1 MECREEGKCRGFQ
14 LPQLD
19 DIKTAI
25 SSRSLNPLKTAP
37 VPPPHLVADAAMVSD
52 MHWLE
57 MEDLAVLHLLR
68 RCGLVATGFPVD
80 EVNDLHR
87 SGGIVQRKAKD
98 CIEERNRLE
107 LRNSFQGELLGLSR
121 VKLHMQKGE
130 LSPSDEETMRK
141 CLRSGEPLL
150 VCFWS
155 PAKRLRAIMALLNLA
170 DLPEGWAISNLSE
183 MPLGHSFTFT
193 DLVGV
198 ATAHE
203 TGHAN
208 HRHAARTG
216 VRLLV
221 RALLRCGLLACSSA
235 IPKESPESGTEC
247 YVLNIGQSAL
257 EMQKSHDGQCTTIL
271 EEHAKKLDRIL
282 SSSQRGSCKQV
293 DLFERVQELMQ
304 HAFTLLGAS
313 PLVTWK
319 NTLAEPSLPLQPSLG
334 RCLGKY
340 FLIIVIL

>member
-1 MECREEGKCRGFQ
+1 
-14 LPQLD
+14 
-19 DIKTAI
+19 
-25 SSRSLNPLKTAP
+25 
-37 VPPPHLVADAAMVSD
+37 
-52 MHWLE
+52 
-57 MEDLAVLHLLR
+57 
-68 RCGLVATGFPVD
+68 
-80 EVNDLHR
+80 
-87 SGGIVQRKAKD
+87 
-98 CIEERNRLE
+98 
-107 LRNSFQGELLGLSR
+107 
-121 VKLHMQKGE
+121 MQKGE

-141 CLRSGEPLL
+141 CLGSGEPLL

-319 NTLAEPSLPLQPSLG
+319 KTLAEPSLPLRPSWQSCFG
-334 RCLGKY
+334 ERSGY
-340 FLIIVIL
+340 

>member
-1 MECREEGKCRGFQ
+1 
-14 LPQLD
+14 LD

-98 CIEERNRLE
+98 CIEERNCLE

-121 VKLHMQKGE
+121 AKLHMQKGE

-141 CLRSGEPLL
+141 CLGSGEPLL

-193 DLVGV
+193 DLVSV
-198 ATAHE
+198 ATSHE

-208 HRHAARTG
+208 QAHAARTG

-257 EMQKSHDGQCTTIL
+257 EMQKSHDGQRTTIL

-319 NTLAEPSLPLQPSLG
+319 KTLAEPSLPLQPSLG